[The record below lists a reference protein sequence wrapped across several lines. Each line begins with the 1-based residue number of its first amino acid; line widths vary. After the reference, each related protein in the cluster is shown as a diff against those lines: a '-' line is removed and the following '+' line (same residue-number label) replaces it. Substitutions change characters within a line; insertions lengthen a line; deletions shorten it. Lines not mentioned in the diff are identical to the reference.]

1 MLQEQEKEFVAIA
14 LTGST
19 IQLLWVIPDYLL
31 VPELWDHILVTRL
44 FVFLTVVPLVLLR
57 KRIGFSALA
66 CNVVNGLEI
75 AVFSAYCMSIVPLAA
90 FPYYALGEIVFFVA
104 MGMVVTW
111 EMKYSL
117 LLIIVSILSFAL
129 MFTLFSSITT
139 SEMLTNGGIAA
150 LTIAILSILMVNMR
164 YSFRL
169 RELKARIDLERSL
182 NVVKAKTQENELLT
196 KQLQQKERNVI
207 ISDITSSFAHEL
219 NTPLSVMIH
228 STGIIDRQLKELIK
242 CGFKGIPHSELVD
255 LLRLLDGRAMNH
267 SGTRRIA
274 EAEGLKDLL
283 TKKLGESGIQIAE
296 ELANIGVTKED
307 KIIIEQILQKED
319 PATYTAVLK
328 QLKILEEMMG
338 NIASTSTRMVSIVK
352 DIKKLEAK
360 ERVTEFAE
368 IDLRDSVLQAF
379 HAIEHSARYNFKIN
393 LVELNKAFVF
403 QDELNVV
410 LFLIKLMDYILLHS
424 GEDQLKELY
433 VELSAEDGMAVINIR
448 VNEFFVEHYMTSKGI
463 NSTDSFVTDQP
474 FKDLNLLIL
483 KAMCD
488 ELNAKSDI
496 IQNNGAAYF
505 NLKLS
510 GVGTHVK

>member
-1 MLQEQEKEFVAIA
+1 
-14 LTGST
+14 
-19 IQLLWVIPDYLL
+19 
-31 VPELWDHILVTRL
+31 
-44 FVFLTVVPLVLLR
+44 
-57 KRIGFSALA
+57 
-66 CNVVNGLEI
+66 
-75 AVFSAYCMSIVPLAA
+75 
-90 FPYYALGEIVFFVA
+90 
-104 MGMVVTW
+104 
-111 EMKYSL
+111 
-117 LLIIVSILSFAL
+117 
-129 MFTLFSSITT
+129 
-139 SEMLTNGGIAA
+139 
-150 LTIAILSILMVNMR
+150 
-164 YSFRL
+164 
-169 RELKARIDLERSL
+169 
-182 NVVKAKTQENELLT
+182 
-196 KQLQQKERNVI
+196 
-207 ISDITSSFAHEL
+207 
-219 NTPLSVMIH
+219 
-228 STGIIDRQLKELIK
+228 
-242 CGFKGIPHSELVD
+242 
-255 LLRLLDGRAMNH
+255 
-267 SGTRRIA
+267 
-274 EAEGLKDLL
+274 LKDLL

-368 IDLRDSVLQAF
+368 IDLRDSILQAF

-433 VELSAEDGMAVINIR
+433 VELSVEDGMAVINIR

-496 IQNNGAAYF
+496 IENNGAAYF